1 MWKTVRAVLITCAV
15 ERNVTRACALQTG
28 EFLPLSV
35 WESRGWMEKQESEWC
50 EDLQL
55 WTYKVPI
62 KTLTWEQVHERIEE
76 SFMRHEREAQ
86 KKRGAAKE
94 LDVPVAAE
102 GGQCGERVKVGGCGA
117 EKADA

>member
-1 MWKTVRAVLITCAV
+1 MSPVPVLF
-15 ERNVTRACALQTG
+15 RQ
-28 EFLPLSV
+28 
-35 WESRGWMEKQESEWC
+35 ESSCHSQSGNLEGGMEKQESEWC